1 MSKFK
6 VSMVEALECALHNA
20 EDGDFLRE
28 VADALENGR
37 NAILWGRSMS
47 VEIELP
53 GRGSS
58 VWELRELGTAPS
70 VTYKFMRE
78 VIEK

>member
-6 VSMVEALECALHNA
+6 IPVEEALRCALRNA
-20 EDGDFLRE
+20 DGGDFLRE
-28 VADALENGR
+28 VADAMENGR

-47 VEIELP
+47 VEIESP

-58 VWELRELGTAPS
+58 VWALKELSASPS
-70 VTYKFMRE
+70 ITYAFVKE
-78 VIEK
+78 ASE

>member
-6 VSMVEALECALHNA
+6 IPVEEALRCALHNA

-58 VWELRELGTAPS
+58 VWVLKELSAPPSITYAFVKEARE
-70 VTYKFMRE
+70 
-78 VIEK
+78 

>member
-6 VSMVEALECALHNA
+6 VPMMEALRCALRNA

-28 VADALENGR
+28 VADAMENDR
-37 NAILWGRSMS
+37 WVICRGRSMS
-47 VEIELP
+47 VQVEFP
-53 GRGSS
+53 KGGSS

-70 VTYKFMRE
+70 VTYKFVKEAIRE
-78 VIEK
+78 